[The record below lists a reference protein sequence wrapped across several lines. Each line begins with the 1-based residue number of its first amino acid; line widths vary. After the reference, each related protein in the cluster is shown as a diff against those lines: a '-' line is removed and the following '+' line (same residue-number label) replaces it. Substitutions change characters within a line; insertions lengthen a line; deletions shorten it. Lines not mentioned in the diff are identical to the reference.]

1 MRGVI
6 DLGQVLKV
14 QPRIN
19 LRGADIGVSQQLL
32 HGTQVATAL
41 QQMTGKGMAQHVR
54 MHRNRQPCL
63 TGTDAQLLPDGLRSQ
78 ARAVSSRQQRG
89 RALQCRHRGTQ
100 LQPLPGTLHGHPR
113 QRNAAALAPLAQHMR
128 QSVIQIEP
136 ADRLR
141 RWLHIQPDQFTHTQ
155 AAAVEQLHH
164 QLVAHF
170 YPRRFVH
177 TATIA
182 QRLGGRT
189 EIGQL
194 YGGIHWQGLG
204 QGLGRL
210 GSAHTVERVV
220 LHALCMH
227 QPAEQAAPP

>member
-1 MRGVI
+1 
-6 DLGQVLKV
+6 
-14 QPRIN
+14 
-19 LRGADIGVSQQLL
+19 
-32 HGTQVATAL
+32 
-41 QQMTGKGMAQHVR
+41 
-54 MHRNRQPCL
+54 
-63 TGTDAQLLPDGLRSQ
+63 
-78 ARAVSSRQQRG
+78 
-89 RALQCRHRGTQ
+89 
-100 LQPLPGTLHGHPR
+100 
-113 QRNAAALAPLAQHMR
+113 MR

-194 YGGIHWQGLG
+194 YGGIHWQGLR

-210 GSAHTVERVV
+210 GSAHTVKRVV